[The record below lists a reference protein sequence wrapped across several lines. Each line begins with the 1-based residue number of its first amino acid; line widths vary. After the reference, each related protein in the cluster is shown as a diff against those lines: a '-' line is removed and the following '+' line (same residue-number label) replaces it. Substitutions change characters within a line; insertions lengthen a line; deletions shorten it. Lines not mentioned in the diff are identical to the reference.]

1 MRGLLALLASSACAF
16 RLPQLRTSRSV
27 LLRSP
32 APMAS
37 TGTYLSE
44 SIQQTIAADKVVI
57 YSKSWC
63 PYCTQCKALFDEMRQ
78 PYTVVELDQRDDGEQ
93 LQAALL
99 TMTQQRTVPS
109 VFVSGQHIGGNDDTQ
124 QAARSGRLAELL
136 GTMGGSTAPLDGVVK
151 PTGASRNDKP
161 LKAGATAGQLRAVE
175 TGKMITETEAN
186 LRKAAGVAI
195 GFATSAIYATS
206 GLPYATLSA
215 GAFGAIATYRTGA
228 EYQ

>member
-1 MRGLLALLASSACAF
+1 
-16 RLPQLRTSRSV
+16 
-27 LLRSP
+27 
-32 APMAS
+32 MAS
-37 TGTYLSE
+37 TRTDLSE
-44 SIQQTIAADKVVI
+44 SIQQTIAADNVVI

-63 PYCTQCKALFDEMRQ
+63 PYCTQCKALFDEMSQ

-136 GTMGGSTAPLDGVVK
+136 GTMGGSTTPLDGVVK
-151 PTGASRNDKP
+151 PTGANRNPGSDNP

-195 GFATSAIYATS
+195 GLATSAIYATS

>member
-1 MRGLLALLASSACAF
+1 
-16 RLPQLRTSRSV
+16 
-27 LLRSP
+27 
-32 APMAS
+32 MAS
-37 TGTYLSE
+37 TSADLSE

-63 PYCTQCKALFDEMRQ
+63 PYCTQCKALFDEMSQ

-136 GTMGGSTAPLDGVVK
+136 GTMGGSMDGVVK
-151 PTGASRNDKP
+151 PTGANRNPSNDNP
-161 LKAGATAGQLRAVE
+161 LKAGPTAGQLRAVE

-186 LRKAAGVAI
+186 VRKAIGVAI
-195 GFATSAIYATS
+195 GLATTAMYATS
-206 GLPYATLSA
+206 GLSYATLTA